1 MGDDTLMMDKKS
13 NRILVVLSN
22 AFPYGKGE
30 SFLEE
35 EIRYYKNFDHIYIA
49 PLNVNDFSQKR
60 AINNPNVTLLK
71 LSEKSLSKLHLFG
84 WCIRAA
90 FSHQFITDFSH
101 LIHIGKLNAV
111 TLKHLVTFVALGKH
125 SFSQV
130 KKALKAQTVHRDDR
144 ITFYSYWMDFHSY
157 AAVLLKEYFPNS
169 KAVSRCH
176 GYDLYEYRNSQNY
189 IPLRSFLLTNLNT
202 VFCISEDG
210 KTYLDEGHPDTQKN
224 IVVSRLGTHDYGEGA
239 APQEKASLQLV
250 SCSWVSSVKRIDR
263 ILSTLMQ
270 IKDIEIEWT
279 HYGDGALFE
288 ELKKSVEQLPAN
300 IKVHLPGA
308 VPNEDLLRIYHTTP
322 YHVFLNVSESEGV
335 PVSIMEAMSFGI
347 PAIATDVG
355 GVSEIVKDQKNGFL
369 LRKDFED
376 SQLSELIRRFC
387 EMPNADYMQYRKFA
401 RDYWEENFSA
411 EKNYSDFVE
420 AIM

>member
-1 MGDDTLMMDKKS
+1 MLIDKKS

-35 EIRYYKNFDHIYIA
+35 EVHYYKNFDQIYMV
-49 PLNVNDFSQKR
+49 PLNVSDFSQKR
-60 AINNPNVTLLK
+60 VMNNPNVTLLQ
-71 LSEKSLSKLHLFG
+71 LNDKSLSKMQLLG

-90 FSHQFITDFSH
+90 FSKQFCSDFSH
-101 LIHIGKLNAV
+101 LIHIKKLNPA

-125 SFSQV
+125 SFAQV
-130 KKALKAQTVHRDDR
+130 KSALKTQMVNKSDF

-157 AAVLLKEYFPNS
+157 AAVLLKNYFPQS

-176 GYDLYEYRNSQNY
+176 GYDLYEYRNLQNY
-189 IPLRSFLLTNLNT
+189 IPMRSYLLSNLDT

-210 KTYLDEGHPDTQKN
+210 KKYLEEKHADVQKH
-224 IVVSRLGTHDYGEGA
+224 IVISRLGTHDYGESD

-250 SCSWVSSVKRIDR
+250 SCSWVSSVKRINR

-270 IKDIEIEWT
+270 IKDIQIEWT
-279 HYGDGALFE
+279 HFGDGVLFE
-288 ELKKSVEQLPAN
+288 DLKKSAEQLPTN

-308 VPNEDLLRIYHTTP
+308 VSNEELLRIYHTTP

-369 LRKDFED
+369 LRKDFTD
-376 SQLSELIRRFC
+376 SELAERIHRFS
-387 EMPNADYMQYRKFA
+387 EMSNADYMAYRKCA
-401 RDYWEENFSA
+401 RDFWEENFNA
-411 EKNYSDFVE
+411 EKNYSSFTE
-420 AIM
+420 AIV